1 MSETLSK
8 SRSTRTQGR
17 SAVDI
22 IDEEVASG
30 KRVLTP
36 LGKKML
42 EGRRAIEASDIPLL
56 TEEELELEKAERRAG
71 VEVPFVR

>member
-1 MSETLSK
+1 
-8 SRSTRTQGR
+8 
-17 SAVDI
+17 
-22 IDEEVASG
+22 
-30 KRVLTP
+30 
-36 LGKKML
+36 ML